1 MRHFRRPTAGL
12 HRAAAFAPVFY
23 RISAFRFEV
32 LNVALTLLGLSG
44 ALTHDP
50 SAALYID
57 GKLVAAAEEER
68 FVRDKHAKNR
78 MPYESAK
85 FCLDFAGIKPA
96 DVDAVA
102 IPFAPISLSEKARWH
117 YARRYWYAPDRAL
130 DAILL
135 GNRRYQRY
143 RRRIEWCLQQ
153 LGFDL
158 KRVDI
163 VPVEHHLAHAS
174 SAYHCSGFTEK
185 TAILGIDGKGEY
197 ATTFFG
203 YGENGRIHKIKEFY
217 DPDSLGGLYG
227 ALTEFLG
234 FEMLDGEYK
243 VMGMAPYGDPS
254 KYDFSRLAQF
264 VDGELV
270 VNTEL
275 ANVIGLRRYK
285 ENGKGFYFSPRL
297 IDWLGPRREGD
308 VADEPYVHY
317 AASMQKLFEDLALQM
332 IDYYLSDILR
342 ETGRLAFSG
351 GGALNVKL
359 NQRIIARDDVREL
372 FVQPASGDAGT
383 AIGAAA
389 YVSHQRGVAVEKMEH
404 VYLGPSYSNE
414 DVIAACARHPG
425 QPQWQRIDDVP
436 AQIAHILTEGHPVA
450 WFQGRMEF
458 GPRALGG
465 RSILGCPSAPGVA
478 DRINEQIKFRER
490 WRPFC
495 PSMLDTV
502 GPQML
507 GSEHPAPFM
516 TFTFAVNDEWK
527 SRVPEV
533 VHEDGTSRAQVLR
546 REFNPRYYDLMVELE
561 KRTGNGV
568 VLNTSLNRRGEP
580 MICSP
585 TDALNMFFGSDLQ
598 YLIMEDVLVVK
609 AAQRA

>member
-1 MRHFRRPTAGL
+1 M
-12 HRAAAFAPVFY
+12 
-23 RISAFRFEV
+23 S
-32 LNVALTLLGLSG
+32 LTILGLSG

-68 FVRDKHAKNR
+68 FVRDKHAKHR
-78 MPYESAK
+78 MPYESAR
-85 FCLDFAGIKPA
+85 FCLDFAGIEPR
-96 DVDAVA
+96 DVTAVA
-102 IPFAPISLSEKARWH
+102 IPFAPISLREKARWH
-117 YARRYWYAPDRAL
+117 YARRYWYAPDRGL
-130 DAILL
+130 DAILM
-135 GNRRYQRY
+135 GNRRFHRY
-143 RRRIEWCLQQ
+143 RKRIEWCLQQ

-158 KRVDI
+158 AKTEI
-163 VPVEHHLAHAS
+163 VPVEHHLTHAS

-227 ALTEFLG
+227 AITEYLG

-243 VMGMAPYGDPS
+243 VMGMAPYGDPH
-254 KYDFSRLAQF
+254 KYDFSRLAKF
-264 VDGELV
+264 ENGELV
-270 VNTEL
+270 VNTDL

-285 ENGKGFYFSPRL
+285 ENGKGYYFSPKL
-297 IDWLGPRREGD
+297 IDWLGPMRHGD
-308 VADEPYVHY
+308 VADEPYIHY
-317 AASMQKLFEDLALQM
+317 AASMQKLFEDLSLQM
-332 IDYYLSDILR
+332 MDYYLGDILR
-342 ETGRLAFSG
+342 ETGRLAFAG

-359 NQRIIARDDVREL
+359 NQKIIARPEVKEL
-372 FVQPASGDAGT
+372 FVQPASGDSGT
-383 AIGAAA
+383 AVGAAS
-389 YVSHQRGVAVEKMEH
+389 YVSVERGVPVEKMEH
-404 VYLGPSYSNE
+404 VYLGPRYSNE
-414 DVIAACARHPG
+414 DVIAACARHPARPVWELIPDG
-425 QPQWQRIDDVP
+425 DTAVPQRI
-436 AQIAHILTEGHPVA
+436 AQILADGHPVA

-465 RSILGCPSAPGVA
+465 RSIVGCPSAPGVA

-507 GSEHPAPFM
+507 ATDHPAPFM
-516 TFTFAVNDEWK
+516 TFTFEVAEEWK
-527 SRVPEV
+527 TRVPEV
-533 VHEDGTSRAQVLR
+533 VHEDGTSRAQVLER
-546 REFNPRYYDLMVELE
+546 RHNPRYYDLMVEME
-561 KRTGNGV
+561 KLTGNGV

-598 YLIMEDVLVVK
+598 VLVMEDVLVVK
-609 AAQRA
+609 QGGAGTPDAAQR